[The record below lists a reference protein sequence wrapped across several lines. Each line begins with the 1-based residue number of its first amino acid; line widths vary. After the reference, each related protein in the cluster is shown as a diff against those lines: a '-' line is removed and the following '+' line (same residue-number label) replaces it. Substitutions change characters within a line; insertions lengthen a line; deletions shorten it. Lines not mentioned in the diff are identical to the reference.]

1 MRDSWLLSVEV
12 SFQESKKHLEQF
24 YSVVNTASV
33 EAGVSLFEES
43 ETKFDRQ
50 NLFLMQKSSFM
61 LMLYNVI
68 ESTIALVLVELN
80 TLIAGKDNLYYDDLP
95 EAIRKIW
102 IQTQQEKV
110 SNAGKK
116 DWGEALFTLLESSR
130 KPLDFG
136 NKFLKPEEVLSF
148 LGGAGNIDFLKIKRL
163 LEKYGLEIKEKLE
176 CNVGKLQEIKVIR
189 NRLAHGNLTFAKGM
203 ADKTINEIEA
213 YMLATINT
221 LEYLIQKVKEFYIV
235 LNQDLET
242 KICKRKE

>member
-1 MRDSWLLSVEV
+1 MLVRVNPEV
-12 SFQESKKHLEQF
+12 QKALDENRP
-24 YSVVNTASV
+24 VVA
-33 EAGVSLFEES
+33 L
-43 ETKFDRQ
+43 
-50 NLFLMQKSSFM
+50 
-61 LMLYNVI
+61 
-68 ESTIALVLVELN
+68 ESTIISHGMPYPQNVETALAVEKIIREHGAVPATIGIIDGVGVVGMTPEEILEYVLADFE
-80 TLIAGKDNLYYDDLP
+80 P
-95 EAIRKIW
+95 KIL
-102 IQTQQEKV
+102 EKV
-110 SNAGKK
+110 STEYYCNCSKERVEKAIASVGKK
-116 DWGEALFTLLESSR
+116 DWGEALFALLESSR

-163 LEKYGLEIKEKLE
+163 LAKYGLEIKEKPE